1 MVFPRV
7 IRLIITRSQ
16 FSDKTLARTKMP
28 ADRTRRTTSSRDA
41 AEAAFKAATTRPAEL
56 PPKRPTIP
64 NAKELV
70 SLRID
75 RDILDHFQDAGPGWQ
90 DRINEALRKVVGK

>member
-1 MVFPRV
+1 
-7 IRLIITRSQ
+7 
-16 FSDKTLARTKMP
+16 MP
-28 ADRTRRTTSSRDA
+28 ADRTRRTITSRDA
-41 AEAAFKAATTRPAEL
+41 AEAAFKAATTKPAEL
-56 PPKRPTIP
+56 PPKGPTVP

-75 RDILDHFQDAGPGWQ
+75 RDILDHFQEAGPGWQ

>member
-1 MVFPRV
+1 
-7 IRLIITRSQ
+7 
-16 FSDKTLARTKMP
+16 MP
-28 ADRTRRTTSSRDA
+28 ADRTRRTTTSRDA
-41 AEAAFKAATTRPAEL
+41 AEAAFKAATTKPAEL

-75 RDILDHFQDAGPGWQ
+75 RDILDHFQDTGPGWQ

>member
-1 MVFPRV
+1 MLPAFVWPPSLRFKKVEP
-7 IRLIITRSQ
+7 SE
-16 FSDKTLARTKMP
+16 RTMS
-28 ADRTRRTTSSRDA
+28 ADRTRRTTTSREA
-41 AEAAFKAATTRPAEL
+41 AEAAFKVATTKPAEL